1 MFKHADIWRAI
12 DRLAEK
18 NGFSASGL
26 ALKAGLSATVFNP
39 SKRAGKDRKR
49 WPSTESIAA
58 ILAATGASFDDF
70 IALMHDG
77 VAPRSAL
84 PLLPEGDVAE
94 ADRFDEEGKPVG
106 AGWDEMPVPA
116 SGDARAFAIEV
127 TGKNFEPV
135 YREGDRLI
143 ISPAEKPRRGD
154 RVAVRTK
161 KGEIILRKLGREGGQ
176 KVELVPLRFAEGA
189 EPPETYARR
198 DIDWIYR
205 IVWASQ

>member
-1 MFKHADIWRAI
+1 MLKHADIWRAI
-12 DRLAEK
+12 DRLADK
-18 NGFSASGL
+18 NGFSPSGL
-26 ALKAGLSATVFNP
+26 ALKAGLSATIFNP
-39 SKRAGKDRKR
+39 SKRVNQERKR

-58 ILAATGASFDDF
+58 ILAATGASFDEF

-77 VAPRSAL
+77 VAPRAVL
-84 PLLPEGDVAE
+84 PLLSEQDVVVKN
-94 ADRFDEEGKPVG
+94 RFDEDGKPSG
-106 AGWDEMPVPA
+106 SAWDEMPIPGA
-116 SGDARAFAIEV
+116 GDPRAFAIEV

-161 KGEIILRKLGREGGQ
+161 KGDIFLRQLGQEGGQ
-176 KVELVPLRFAEGA
+176 KVELVPFNRD
-189 EPPETYARR
+189 EPPTTLARR
-198 DIDWIYR
+198 DVDWIYR